1 MAGKQDTM
9 VASVKT
15 LARLLAVVAA
25 SACASGALAAQRVAG
40 SEPPSVA
47 QTAPADSELTVRT
60 TAAEGQSTDGTAAS
74 QKSHGGWVFVSTPY
88 VWMSGS
94 KTKFTTRQG
103 EDLTTKEPFFDL
115 LKDLKFA
122 LMGGSEA
129 RHGRLVLLGDLMF
142 VKLGS
147 SAQGHLGPIP
157 LSADVDLKTL
167 LVTGL
172 VGYRAVDRGPMSL
185 DLLAGGRL
193 TGLKAN
199 LEVTGPLNTHE
210 ADYKKTHLAPVF
222 GARVRMPLGGRWGA
236 TVYGDVGGFGIG
248 SDISWQ
254 ALGTVEYEL
263 SKHWQLG
270 GGWRHY
276 YGRASDRGF
285 KLAQTLDG
293 PLIILRYQM

>member
-1 MAGKQDTM
+1 MAGKQDSM
-9 VASVKT
+9 VASVNK
-15 LARLLAVVAA
+15 LARLLTVIAT
-25 SACASGALAAQRVAG
+25 SACASGALAAQPATVSTAT
-40 SEPPSVA
+40 SETPS
-47 QTAPADSELTVRT
+47 T
-60 TAAEGQSTDGTAAS
+60 TAAAAS
-74 QKSHGGWVFVSTPY
+74 PDTQSSEAETQKDTSKTQWVFISTPY

-94 KTKFTTRQG
+94 KTKFTTRQK
-103 EDLTTKEPFFDL
+103 EELTTKDSFFDV

-147 SAQGHLGPIP
+147 SAQGHLGPVH
-157 LSADVDLKTL
+157 LTADVDLKTL
-167 LVTGL
+167 LVTAL
-172 VGYRAVDRGPMSL
+172 VGYRAVDHGPMSL

-199 LEVTGPLNTHE
+199 LEIAGPLNTHE
-210 ADYKKTHLAPVF
+210 ADYKKTHIAPVL
-222 GARVRMPLGGRWGA
+222 GARVRMPLGARWGA

-276 YGRASDRGF
+276 YGRASDNGF

-293 PLIILRYQM
+293 PIIILRYQM

>member
-1 MAGKQDTM
+1 MT
-9 VASVKT
+9 KT
-15 LARLLAVVAA
+15 LTMLLTAAAACCYSA
-25 SACASGALAAQRVAG
+25 SAYAADQAAAPAAAQVDSSTA
-40 SEPPSVA
+40 
-47 QTAPADSELTVRT
+47 TAPAPP
-60 TAAEGQSTDGTAAS
+60 AAEAPPSDTGKTQ
-74 QKSHGGWVFVSTPY
+74 WVFTSIPY
-88 VWMSGS
+88 VWASGS
-94 KTKFTTRQG
+94 KSVFTTRQG
-103 EDLTTKEPFFDL
+103 ETLTTKDSFFDL
-115 LKDLKFA
+115 LGDLKFA
-122 LMGGSEA
+122 LMGASEA

-147 SAQGHLGPIP
+147 SAHGHLGPIP

-172 VGYRAVDRGPMSL
+172 VGYRAVDRGPMFF
-185 DLLAGGRL
+185 DLFAGGRI

-199 LEVTGPLNTHE
+199 LEITGPLNTHE

-222 GARVRMPLGGRWGA
+222 GARFRTPLGGSWGA

-248 SDISWQ
+248 SDLSWQ
-254 ALGTVEYEL
+254 ALGTVEYDL

-293 PLIILRYQM
+293 PILILKYQM